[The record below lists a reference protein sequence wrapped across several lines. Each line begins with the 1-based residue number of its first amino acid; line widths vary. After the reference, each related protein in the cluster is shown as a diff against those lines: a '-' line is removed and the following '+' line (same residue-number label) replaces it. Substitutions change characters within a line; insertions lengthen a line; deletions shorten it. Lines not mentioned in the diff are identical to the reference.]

1 MSTLKVDTIKHS
13 GGTSALTLD
22 NTGRLTRS
30 VIPSWRVAISGADIA
45 HTTAGATVEVAFNN
59 SSTENCFLAGG
70 CTMAS
75 GVITVPVTGLYQMAT
90 SIRFGFVTSADYI
103 IVKIIKNGVT
113 TNASESYAIVDDHG
127 ALYHTITLTDL
138 YQCDAGDELAVAGY
152 VSNDTSWVF
161 DGNTCHFSGHMV
173 G

>member
-13 GGTSALTLD
+13 GGTTALTLD
-22 NTGRLTRS
+22 STGRLTRS
-30 VIPSWRVAISGADIA
+30 VIPSWRVAISGADLA
-45 HTTAGATVEVAFNN
+45 QTAADTYIDVAFNN

-75 GVITVPVTGLYQMAT
+75 GVITVPIEGLYQMAA
-90 SIRFGFVTSADYI
+90 SVRFGNVTSTDYI
-103 IVKIIKNGVT
+103 LLSIIKNGVT
-113 TNASESYAIVDDHG
+113 TNASDTYAIVDDHG
-127 ALYHTITLTDL
+127 SAYHTLTLTDL
-138 YQCDAGDELAVAGY
+138 FQCDAGDELAVAGY

-161 DGNTCHFSGHMV
+161 DGNTSHFNGHMV